1 MKKYLIGL
9 IITMPFL
16 AQTSWAQLDVK
27 KEFSRA
33 SQAIKQKDYARAS
46 VSLFNVARS
55 AKDAN
60 TKAKAK
66 YYLGLSL
73 YKLNLKQV
81 AAYPFVDLVR
91 SGSTQFRAKAIDH
104 LLLIADSL
112 DEPSLFRYAL
122 NKANP
127 QELSEPT
134 KALLYFEKGRAAL
147 QDGQYGQ
154 ALGWYQK
161 SLETDG
167 NREETIYALAMAHLM
182 NKQPDQAI
190 PYFQRLFDKYAGN
203 PVTSV
208 KRGTALMGLARASYQ
223 AKRWKD
229 AVDLYRQIPK
239 DHVLYRQSLFELSW
253 ALFRNGQFRSALS
266 PLQSL
271 HTVYYENF
279 YDPESLLLRGIIL
292 LFSCQYDDINIMFET
307 FDGTYKPAFAMIQKW
322 NQTTHTFMDYFDE
335 INKAIETL
343 QIYKK
348 GNGNPPDMNL
358 PFFIMRSIADESDV
372 KSELAYMKRID
383 RERKNFQ
390 RIFGSRQGAQGLNSY
405 GNSILQRRDQAAKLR
420 VGEKAKKHLD
430 EKTVEISSIMTQFDF
445 LKYETLNGQREMM
458 KKKIS
463 AEPTEAID
471 VELSRSFYIQNG
483 YRYWPFQ
490 GEYWR
495 DEIGN
500 YQYLGGN
507 RCE

>member
-1 MKKYLIGL
+1 MKSLI
-9 IITMPFL
+9 FL
-16 AQTSWAQLDVK
+16 LVIYCTAQAFSAPVDLK
-27 KEFSRA
+27 KEFAKA

-46 VSLFNVARS
+46 QILFTISRTARDAE
-55 AKDAN
+55 AKS
-60 TKAKAK
+60 KAK

-73 YKLNLKQV
+73 YKQNLKQI

-91 SGSTQFRAKAIDH
+91 SGTPQFRARAIDH
-104 LLLIADSL
+104 LLLIADYL
-112 DEPSLFRYAL
+112 NEPSLFRYAL
-122 NKANP
+122 NKAEVN
-127 QELSEPT
+127 ELSDST
-134 KALLYFEKGRAAL
+134 KALLYYEKGRQAL
-147 QDGQYGQ
+147 QAGQFSQGMS
-154 ALGWYQK
+154 WYQK
-161 SLETDG
+161 SYETDS
-167 NREETIYALAMAHLM
+167 NREETVYAIATAYLV
-182 NKQPDQAI
+182 NKQPEMAL
-190 PYFQRLFDKYAGN
+190 PYFQKLFDKYAAN

-229 AVDLYRQIPK
+229 AIDLYRQIPK

-271 HTVYYENF
+271 HSVYYENF

-292 LFSCQYDDINIMFET
+292 LFSCQYDDISIMFET
-307 FDGTYKPAFAMIQKW
+307 FDKTYKPAMSMIQSW
-322 NQTTHTFMDYFDE
+322 NLTAKSFLDYTQE
-335 INKAIETL
+335 IEKSL
-343 QIYKK
+343 KVLSVYKK
-348 GNGNPPDMNL
+348 GEGDAPDMRL

-372 KSELAYMKRID
+372 EGELTYLKKID
-383 RERKNFQ
+383 KEKKIFQ
-390 RIFGSRQGAQGLNSY
+390 KIYGSKQRVQGLTSY
-405 GNSILQRRDQAAKLR
+405 GNSILSRRAQAARLR
-420 VGEKAKKHLD
+420 LGEKAKRHLD

-458 KKKIS
+458 KKKMG
-463 AEPTEAID
+463 ADPADPID
-471 VELSRSFYIQNG
+471 NQLTRSFYIQNG
-483 YRYWPFQ
+483 YRYWPFE